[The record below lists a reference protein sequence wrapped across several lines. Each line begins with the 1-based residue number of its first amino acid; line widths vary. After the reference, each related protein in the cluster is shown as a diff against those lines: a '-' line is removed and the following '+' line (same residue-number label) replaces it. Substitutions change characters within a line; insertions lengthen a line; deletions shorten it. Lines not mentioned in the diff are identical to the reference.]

1 MTGGRRRWLLALG
14 VAAVALLLWVGGLA
28 LAGSLLS
35 SPHPR
40 LFEKGHT
47 ALSAEYLVKYAHGF
61 DRKTSRTPADDQY
74 GNPLEGKL
82 CAGESDIQFTLSRAE
97 PRDYQIQ
104 NSASIHNCG
113 DVRVTISPPQK
124 GDPASPFF
132 PLNEAFENAFHCPVT
147 SGTLTLDPG
156 SFCVIFI
163 GFPGLSWPPPGD
175 YSDTWTFPGDVA
187 SVTVHLSGTVP
198 PP

>member
-14 VAAVALLLWVGGLA
+14 VAAVALLLLVGGVA

-47 ALSAEYLVKYAHGF
+47 ALSAEYLVKHAHGF

-82 CAGESDIQFTLSRAE
+82 CAGESEIQFTLSRAE

-113 DVRVTISPPQK
+113 DVRVTISPTPERRSRV
-124 GDPASPFF
+124 AVF
-132 PLNEAFENAFHCPVT
+132 PSERGLRKRVP
-147 SGTLTLDPG
+147 LPG
-156 SFCVIFI
+156 HI
-163 GFPGLSWPPPGD
+163 GHPHTRPG
-175 YSDTWTFPGDVA
+175 
-187 SVTVHLSGTVP
+187 
-198 PP
+198 